1 MRSSWLERIWDS
13 VADRGR
19 ELLHLPGD
27 GVQPADLGALC
38 QRLLEGA
45 GEASG
50 TALAREVR
58 RGIEMLDDDGR
69 STFLELLA
77 ADFQPDR
84 DAILA
89 AAEAYRADPEDIDAY
104 LRLSAV
110 VESPRQELLRLI
122 NRAPHATAALV
133 SLRAHLLGLLRERPH
148 LRTVD
153 ADFQHLFHS
162 WFNRGFLELR
172 RIDWDCPAS
181 VLEKLI
187 TYEAVHAIQDWND
200 LRRRLADDR
209 RCFGFFHP
217 ALPDDPLI
225 FVEVALVKGL
235 PDAAA
240 PLLDRHTPVIDPE
253 TADSA
258 IFFSINN
265 CQDGLRGVSFGN
277 FLIKQVAAELAVEFP
292 GIDRY
297 ATLSPLPR
305 FREVLE
311 SLDDPRNPIG
321 RTRANALLAD
331 HAEKLREASGEGETV
346 TALLAL
352 LEDDPGSRRDLLDAP
367 LARLALAYLARA
379 KRKDSVYDPVAAF
392 HLANGARLERVNPFS
407 DLSPDRLHGSFGV
420 MVNYLYD
427 PDLVERQ
434 HEQFVNDGTVT
445 VARPLL
451 KELRRVDAAWQDG
464 EAKPLRAT
472 SEHAS

>member
-1 MRSSWLERIWDS
+1 MRASWLERIWDS

-19 ELLHLPGD
+19 ELLHLSGD
-27 GVQPADLGALC
+27 AVQPADLSTLC
-38 QRLLEGA
+38 QRLLDGA

-58 RGIEMLDDDGR
+58 RGIELLDDDGR
-69 STFLELLA
+69 STFLDLLA

-84 DAILA
+84 GAILA

-133 SLRAHLLGLLRERPH
+133 SLRAHLLGLLREKPH
-148 LRTVD
+148 LRVVD

-225 FVEVALVKGL
+225 FVEVALVNGL

-277 FLIKQVAAELAVEFP
+277 FLIKQVATELAVEFP

-305 FREVLE
+305 FRQVLE
-311 SLDDPRNPIG
+311 NLDDARNPIG
-321 RTRANALLAD
+321 RGRANDLLAD
-331 HAEKLREASGEGETV
+331 HADKLQAASGMEQPID
-346 TALLAL
+346 ALLAL
-352 LEDDPGSRRDLLDAP
+352 LVDGPERHRDLLDEP

-379 KRKDSVYDPVAAF
+379 KHKGSVYDPVAAF
-392 HLANGARLERVNPFS
+392 HLANGASLERINLFS
-407 DLSPDRLHGSFGV
+407 DLSPERQRGSFGV
-420 MVNYLYD
+420 MCNYLYD
-427 PDLVERQ
+427 PDLVERH
-434 HEQFVNDGTVT
+434 HEQFVNEGL
-445 VARPLL
+445 VAVSKPLQ
-451 KELRRVDAAWQDG
+451 KELRRVDAAWRTTEPG
-464 EAKPLRAT
+464 IGAAAAT
-472 SEHAS
+472 DRS

>member
-1 MRSSWLERIWDS
+1 LRASWLERIWDS

-19 ELLHLPGD
+19 ELLHLPGGD
-27 GVQPADLGALC
+27 VRPAGLGILC

-58 RGIEMLDDDGR
+58 RGIETLDADGR
-69 STFLELLA
+69 TAFLELLA
-77 ADFQPDR
+77 SGFQPDR

-89 AAEAYRADPEDIDAY
+89 AADAYRDDPADIDAY

-133 SLRAHLLGLLRERPH
+133 ALRAHLLGLLRDRPH
-148 LRTVD
+148 LRAVD
-153 ADFQHLFHS
+153 ADFQHLFLS

-187 TYEAVHAIQDWND
+187 AYEAVHAIQDWND

-225 FVEVALVKGL
+225 FVEVALVQGL
-235 PDAAA
+235 PEAAA
-240 PLLDRHTPVIDPE
+240 PLLDRHAPVIDPK

-305 FREVLE
+305 FRGVLE

-331 HAEKLREASGEGETV
+331 HAEALQKASGGADPV
-346 TALLAL
+346 DALLAL
-352 LEDDPGSRRDLLDAP
+352 LDDDPVSRRELLDAP
-367 LARLALAYLARA
+367 LTRLTLAYLARA
-379 KRKDSVYDPVAAF
+379 KRKGSVYDPVASF
-392 HLANGARLERVNPFS
+392 HLANGARLERINPFS
-407 DLSPDRLHGSFGV
+407 DLSSERQRGSYGV

-445 VARPLL
+445 VAKPLQ
-451 KELRRVDAAWQDG
+451 KELRRVDAAWQAD
-464 EAKPLRAT
+464 APTAT
-472 SEHAS
+472 GADQNAS